1 MSPQFDNSIEKLN
14 NENKDLQKNAGLHWY
29 HWLIIIASTCLTL
42 YASHITKQ
50 QSENNAFS
58 IFQDQAQ
65 KVIEQVEERMG
76 KYEMALHSGVAI
88 IKANN
93 NSTNYSDWKKYST
106 NFKIEEKYP
115 GINGIGV
122 IYNVPKD
129 KLSEYLLKEREQ
141 RPDYKIHPQH
151 DEDEYWPITYV
162 EPEETNLKAIGLD
175 MAHETNRYNAI
186 KKARDTATPQVT
198 GPITLVQD
206 KQKTP
211 GFLFYIPFYT
221 SSDIPPSL
229 EERRDKIIGAV
240 YAPFIFDKLIKGT
253 LREDARSV
261 SIKISDDDVMLY
273 SEIENFMSQP
283 KFSTREVVEIYGR
296 KWTFDIVTNN
306 KFDVYTNSKKPYIV
320 LLIGLFI
327 EALLITI
334 FIVLARSNKK
344 AVAFANKMTESY
356 RKKTILLETAN
367 EELEEFA
374 YRTSHDLRSPILS
387 TQSLIE
393 MITEELDDFK
403 NKEEVIRKCL
413 SHAATSLEKLST
425 LIDDILNIT
434 KATYADDETTKI
446 NIANEINQTLL
457 SINNLD
463 GYSRISIQN
472 NVPDDLNI
480 TTKANAFRAV
490 INNLI
495 SNAVK
500 YQDEAKESSY
510 LKIYYTQTKESLLLH
525 FEDNGLGI
533 PKDQQEKIF
542 QMFKRFH
549 PKQSFGSGLG
559 LYIVQKSCRRMN
571 AEISYHDTG
580 QGSLFTLELP
590 LNA

>member
-1 MSPQFDNSIEKLN
+1 
-14 NENKDLQKNAGLHWY
+14 
-29 HWLIIIASTCLTL
+29 
-42 YASHITKQ
+42 
-50 QSENNAFS
+50 
-58 IFQDQAQ
+58 
-65 KVIEQVEERMG
+65 
-76 KYEMALHSGVAI
+76 
-88 IKANN
+88 
-93 NSTNYSDWKKYST
+93 
-106 NFKIEEKYP
+106 
-115 GINGIGV
+115 
-122 IYNVPKD
+122 
-129 KLSEYLLKEREQ
+129 
-141 RPDYKIHPQH
+141 
-151 DEDEYWPITYV
+151 
-162 EPEETNLKAIGLD
+162 
-175 MAHETNRYNAI
+175 
-186 KKARDTATPQVT
+186 
-198 GPITLVQD
+198 
-206 KQKTP
+206 
-211 GFLFYIPFYT
+211 
-221 SSDIPPSL
+221 
-229 EERRDKIIGAV
+229 
-240 YAPFIFDKLIKGT
+240 
-253 LREDARSV
+253 
-261 SIKISDDDVMLY
+261 
-273 SEIENFMSQP
+273 
-283 KFSTREVVEIYGR
+283 
-296 KWTFDIVTNN
+296 
-306 KFDVYTNSKKPYIV
+306 VYTNSKKPYIV

-374 YRTSHDLRSPILS
+374 YRTSHDLRSPVLS

-413 SHAATSLEKLST
+413 SHAATSLERLST
-425 LIDDILNIT
+425 LIDDILNTT

>member
-1 MSPQFDNSIEKLN
+1 
-14 NENKDLQKNAGLHWY
+14 
-29 HWLIIIASTCLTL
+29 
-42 YASHITKQ
+42 
-50 QSENNAFS
+50 
-58 IFQDQAQ
+58 
-65 KVIEQVEERMG
+65 
-76 KYEMALHSGVAI
+76 
-88 IKANN
+88 
-93 NSTNYSDWKKYST
+93 
-106 NFKIEEKYP
+106 
-115 GINGIGV
+115 
-122 IYNVPKD
+122 
-129 KLSEYLLKEREQ
+129 
-141 RPDYKIHPQH
+141 
-151 DEDEYWPITYV
+151 
-162 EPEETNLKAIGLD
+162 

-211 GFLFYIPFYT
+211 GFLFYIPFYR

-374 YRTSHDLRSPILS
+374 YRTSHDLRSPVLS

-403 NKEEVIRKCL
+403 NKEEVIRQCL

-446 NIANEINQTLL
+446 NITNEINQTLL